1 MSHTWVHTIMGM
13 CVGICAALAES
24 ICFFLSSDVY
34 SCLILSFQHC
44 FPVFVSACWQYAPG
58 RTLLGRHM
66 GLRWFALLVNPCVA
80 LLLNL
85 FSVFC
90 HLGKQFQSQCRV
102 FFSAHLHCL
111 ALSQVLG
118 LAFFSR
124 SDFVA
129 GVLTLLL

>member
-1 MSHTWVHTIMGM
+1 MLVK
-13 CVGICAALAES
+13 LNLF
-24 ICFFLSSDVY
+24 FFLSSYVY
-34 SCLILSFQHC
+34 SCMILSPQNC
-44 FPVFVSACWQYAPG
+44 FPVSVSACWQYAPG

-66 GLRWFALLVNPCVA
+66 RLRWFALLVNPRVA

-90 HLGKQFQSQCRV
+90 HLGKNFESQCRV
-102 FFSAHLHCL
+102 FFSTHLHCL
-111 ALSQVLG
+111 ALGQVLG

-124 SDFVA
+124 SDFVT